1 MRLYFFAKKIKKIVA
16 YQIDTELFFEV
27 LLGKKNEQNGLFCSY
42 NWYKFVILCKKIYIR
57 FNM

>member
-42 NWYKFVILCKKIYIR
+42 NWYKFVIHLKTA
-57 FNM
+57 